1 MLLHLPATIFAA
13 LADAAQTRPELAGTG
28 GGQQQHE
35 ATGDGQPAAAAPR
48 FEAERNRNLYSTEG
62 ASGISV
68 GQRFFLTMRC
78 CSFVGLRTCAE
89 LEPEALSR
97 LPTLF
102 GKPVVPFGLL
112 PPSPDGAR
120 AAGNGGGSD
129 AIIPWLDAQ
138 PAETVVYVALG
149 SEVPLSIELMH
160 ELALGLEL
168 AGFPFLWA
176 LRKPVGVGD
185 ADILPPG
192 FEERTRGRG
201 LVAMGWVPQISILAH
216 GAVGAFLTH
225 CGWNSTIE
233 GLLFG
238 RPLIMLP
245 IHGDQGS
252 NARLMEGRQIG
263 VQVPRDEE
271 DGSFDRH
278 AVARAVRAVM
288 SKDES
293 RETFVANAKKLR
305 EIVADRTCQERCID
319 EFVERLRSSCIE

>member
-13 LADAAQTRPELAGTG
+13 LADAAQTRPELAGPG
-28 GGQQQHE
+28 DGQQQHE
-35 ATGDGQPAAAAPR
+35 ATGDGQPAAEAPR
-48 FEAERNRNLYSTEG
+48 FEAEQNRNLYSTEG

-112 PPSPDGAR
+112 PPSLDGAR
-120 AAGNGGGSD
+120 AGSD

-201 LVAMGWVPQISILAH
+201 LVAMGWVPK
-216 GAVGAFLTH
+216 
-225 CGWNSTIE
+225 
-233 GLLFG
+233 
-238 RPLIMLP
+238 
-245 IHGDQGS
+245 
-252 NARLMEGRQIG
+252 ARIR
-263 VQVPRDEE
+263 
-271 DGSFDRH
+271 
-278 AVARAVRAVM
+278 ARADRATAQAP
-288 SKDES
+288 KFE
-293 RETFVANAKKLR
+293 EPPKY
-305 EIVADRTCQERCID
+305 
-319 EFVERLRSSCIE
+319 